1 MHTCLSALLQPL
13 KQAGKDGV
21 RLAGPDGCERLV
33 FPRLFGYI
41 ADIPEV
47 AAVGGL
53 KGHRSMHPCDQC
65 LVGAAFYLED
75 ARDITFL
82 NNACKIQARMHFSCI
97 KECTSPG

>member
-1 MHTCLSALLQPL
+1 MYTCLSALLEPL
-13 KQAGKDGV
+13 KQASKDGI
-21 RLAGPDGCERLV
+21 RLTDASGCERLV

-65 LVGAAFYLED
+65 LVGAASYAFVDCVQEMRRDHDLDYLH
-75 ARDITFL
+75 AIL
-82 NNACKIQARMHFSCI
+82 S
-97 KECTSPG
+97 S